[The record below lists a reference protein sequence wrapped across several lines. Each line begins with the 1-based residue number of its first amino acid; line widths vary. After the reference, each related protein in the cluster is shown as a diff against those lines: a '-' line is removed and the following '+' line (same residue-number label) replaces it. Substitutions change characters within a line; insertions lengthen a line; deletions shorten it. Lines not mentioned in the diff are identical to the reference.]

1 MRVVLAFSG
10 GLDTSVILSLLQ
22 EKLNAEVI
30 TVTVDVGQNDNFEE
44 IALKSEKLG
53 AVKHYNIDA
62 KEEFVKDYV
71 IPAIKA
77 NGLYEGKYPLSSA
90 LSRPLIAKK
99 LVEVAKLE
107 DADAVAHGCT
117 GKGNDQVRF
126 EVTIKALNPK
136 LKVIAPVRDWKLT
149 RDWEIEYAKSKG
161 IPVKVKPYSVDENL
175 WGRSIEC
182 GVLENPNV
190 EPPNDIFKWTV
201 APEKAPEK
209 PECVTI
215 GFECGVPVSI
225 NGEKLGPVETIKKL
239 NRIAGAHGVGRIDH
253 IEDRTVG
260 LKSREVYEC
269 PAAIT
274 IIEAHKDLEK
284 LTLTRWELEFKRLA
298 DEMWTWLVY
307 SGLWVEP
314 LRSELQEFINS
325 VNSRVS
331 GEVTL
336 KLYKGTA
343 MVVGRESQNALYN
356 IKLSTYEAWSTF
368 DQELAKGFIELWGL
382 QSVIACDVIR
392 NCLNR
397 RSKSY

>member
-182 GVLENPNV
+182 GILENPNV

-253 IEDRTVG
+253 IEDRTIG

-269 PAAIT
+269 PAAIS

-284 LTLTRWELEFKRLA
+284 IVLTKWELAFKDLV
-298 DEMWTWLVY
+298 DTTWTNLVY

-314 LRSELQEFINS
+314 LRSDLEAFINNLEKR
-325 VNSRVS
+325 VNGLVR
-331 GEVTL
+331 L
-336 KLYKGTA
+336 KLYKGNV
-343 MVVGRESQNALYN
+343 MVVGRYSSNSIYDA
-356 IKLSTYEAWSTF
+356 KLITYESYSTF
-368 DQELAKGFIELWGL
+368 SQELAKGFIELWGL
-382 QSVIACDVIR
+382 QSLVSSWLSTPVKK
-392 NCLNR
+392 
-397 RSKSY
+397 KSW